1 MFSSLKIGLVL
12 VMLAGA
18 GGGYLYVNKLQ
29 KDNAVLKTNQ
39 IKLETAVQES
49 NQVIEQQTKDLKK
62 IRSTLKKVE
71 EVNAKLQADRDA
83 LNNRLGSVVNNS
95 LRAVLGRAPLQAVIS
110 DRREQLMAEVSGLVA
125 ERATQFGISIEEVR
139 IKKADLPSENSEAI
153 YRRMQTERQQEA
165 AQIRAV
171 GEEKSRFIRAEA
183 EKNKTILLA
192 EAQRDGDILRGQGD
206 AEKNKILGKAFSQDP
221 EFFSFYRSM
230 QAYSRALSEGD
241 TTMVLS
247 PKSDFFG
254 VNCSLSNYFVF

>member
-83 LNNRLGSVVNNS
+83 LNKRLGKHDIGN
-95 LRAVLGRAPLQAVIS
+95 L
-110 DRREQLMAEVSGLVA
+110 AENKPGLVEKIINKA
-125 ERATQFGISIEEVR
+125 SDSAARCVEIASGSPLTEEELNGTPNR
-139 IKKADLPSENSEAI
+139 ECPSFWPDSNT
-153 YRRMQTERQQEA
+153 TE
-165 AQIRAV
+165 
-171 GEEKSRFIRAEA
+171 
-183 EKNKTILLA
+183 
-192 EAQRDGDILRGQGD
+192 
-206 AEKNKILGKAFSQDP
+206 
-221 EFFSFYRSM
+221 
-230 QAYSRALSEGD
+230 
-241 TTMVLS
+241 
-247 PKSDFFG
+247 
-254 VNCSLSNYFVF
+254 